1 MNTAGQP
8 LTSSASPGRVKLCWL
23 LMTALLTSEWL
34 LLLAI
39 TVVSIA
45 TPSSPEFLSSLLQ
58 EPEGDDILRL
68 FMVLLFSSTLQVYIL
83 MCVVQITQLLF
94 GIVLFFMFTMSD
106 MVGGQQR
113 QGTKG
118 GVGANHEARV
128 RLYRELQLLTDEY
141 NNLLASLHGIT
152 HGLIASLVT
161 LCVYILV
168 RTEGMM
174 AAVAS
179 YLCI

>member
-1 MNTAGQP
+1 
-8 LTSSASPGRVKLCWL
+8 
-23 LMTALLTSEWL
+23 
-34 LLLAI
+34 
-39 TVVSIA
+39 
-45 TPSSPEFLSSLLQ
+45 
-58 EPEGDDILRL
+58 
-68 FMVLLFSSTLQVYIL
+68 